1 MNDTKRNK
9 NITKTNTTTMK
20 HNMLLTCVIYYSL
33 FHKKCFDNDK
43 SLIQSLPKNAFG
55 IFTTIRR
62 AHKLKV
68 YPVDIHGCIG
78 YWNNE
83 FNKLSQEELYTNL
96 LRVSYDA
103 LWTDNRQQYFEPIE
117 TDPHSYL
124 EMDFMLKPIYKIDNY
139 SGIIIDLNQQFTN
152 NSFGIIIQHKD
163 GSKKATYLPNV
174 FPKMSWIKIVNSIKH
189 KANIIDDNY
198 DVFAYK
204 ITQIKAKLI
213 TLLSDE
219 LFGNIS
225 LSQFARLL
233 IDNMNPNLNY
243 PFVYSCKNDT
253 LSWNAN
259 DEVRNIATLGDI
271 LKYITL
277 YHKIANKKELELI
290 KYAIFNILENKH
302 KYSSQALSF
311 LGHIYDNDNSD
322 NNDDKT
328 QFCKKLLQ
336 DLPSAE
342 NDFEKPE
349 IIIGLRQAGC
359 MINIKDIIH
368 LLTYNLEDS
377 IFRMNWII
385 QTIISFNKKPSLQLV
400 YILEEKINEILSK
413 KTITETNYIA
423 VAFEALCFVYSS
435 NGKISLLNKLFE
447 LLFELEK
454 RKNCYNNILYTFLD
468 KTARIDIT
476 GHINNGLCELGR
488 SRKLLAI
495 KINN

>member
-1 MNDTKRNK
+1 MNN
-9 NITKTNTTTMK
+9 TNTNTNTNIIK
-20 HNMLLTCVIYYSL
+20 HNILLIFVIYYSL
-33 FHKKCFDNDK
+33 FHKKLFDNDK
-43 SLIQSLPKNAFG
+43 SLIQYLPKNVFG

-62 AHKLKV
+62 ANKLKV
-68 YPVDIHGCIG
+68 YPIDIHGCIG

-103 LWTDNRQQYFEPIE
+103 LWKDNRKQYFEPIE

-124 EMDFMLKPIYKIDNY
+124 EIDFMLKPIYKIDKY
-139 SGIIIDLNQQFTN
+139 SGFIIDLNQQFTN

-174 FPKMSWIKIVNSIKH
+174 FPNIAWIKIVDSIKH
-189 KANIIDDNY
+189 KANIIDENY

-204 ITQIKAKLI
+204 IKQIKAKLI
-213 TLLSDE
+213 TLLTDNFFS
-219 LFGNIS
+219 NIS

-233 IDNMNPNLNY
+233 IDNMKPNLNY
-243 PFVYSCKNDT
+243 PFAYSCKNDT
-253 LSWNAN
+253 LFWNAN

-271 LKYITL
+271 IKYITL
-277 YHKIANKKELELI
+277 YPKIANKKELELI
-290 KYAIFNILENKH
+290 EYAIFNILKNKH

-311 LGHIYDNDNSD
+311 LGNIYDNDKHNH
-322 NNDDKT
+322 NDKD

-342 NDFEKPE
+342 NEFAKPE
-349 IIIGLRQAGC
+349 IIIGLRKAGC
-359 MINIKDIIH
+359 MINIKDVIH
-368 LLTYNLEDS
+368 LLSYNLEDT
-377 IFRMNWII
+377 IFKMNWIV
-385 QTIISFNKKPSLQLV
+385 QTIISFNKKPPLKLV

-413 KTITETNYIA
+413 KTMTETNYIA

-435 NGKISLLNKLFE
+435 NSKKSLLNILFE

-468 KTARIDIT
+468 KTSRVDIT
-476 GHINNGLCELGR
+476 GHINNGLCKLGYH
-488 SRKLLAI
+488 RKI
-495 KINN
+495 KQIN